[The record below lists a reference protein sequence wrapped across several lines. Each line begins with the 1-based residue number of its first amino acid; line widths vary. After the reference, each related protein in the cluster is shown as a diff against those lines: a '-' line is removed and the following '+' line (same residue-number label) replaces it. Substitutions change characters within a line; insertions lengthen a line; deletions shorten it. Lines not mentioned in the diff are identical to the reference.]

1 MYDSKGDGQ
10 QLMNKM
16 PTETEFE
23 TNLDEFTHIQQTETK
38 VKNFYLLYTHTHTQV
53 KTILKILLKNVY

>member
-23 TNLDEFTHIQQTETK
+23 TNLDEFTQIQQTDPSQFYDIVGK
-38 VKNFYLLYTHTHTQV
+38 VG
-53 KTILKILLKNVY
+53 